1 MSART
6 INLVFKT
13 TVGIAIFLAALTLM
27 QSLSAFGDGQPLA
40 IRYYFS
46 PECGSCVRFVDREVP
61 RVEKLL
67 GITIKLVLRDI
78 RLPGVVEEL
87 DALLA
92 ERKLTLTVLPVLV
105 AGETVL
111 VGSKAISEGFE
122 TVMRKRL
129 GRQ

>member
-1 MSART
+1 MKRLLL
-6 INLVFKT
+6 I
-13 TVGIAIFLAALTLM
+13 LAALTVA
-27 QSLSAFGDGQPLA
+27 QSVPALGKGQPLE

-46 PECGSCVRFVDREVP
+46 PECGSCVQFIDREVP

-67 GITIKLVLRDI
+67 AVKIKLVARDI

-92 ERKLTLTVLPVLV
+92 ERKLALTVLPVLV
-105 AGETVL
+105 VGETVL
-111 VGSKAISEGFE
+111 IGSAEITRGFE

>member
-1 MSART
+1 VRKLM
-6 INLVFKT
+6 LV
-13 TVGIAIFLAALTLM
+13 LAAITLA
-27 QSLSAFGDGQPLA
+27 QSAPALGNGQPLE

-46 PECGSCVRFVDREVP
+46 PECGSCTRFIDREVP

-67 GITIKLVLRDI
+67 EVKIKLVARDI

-87 DALLA
+87 DALLE

-105 AGETVL
+105 VGETVL
-111 VGSKAISEGFE
+111 VGSEEITRGFE
-122 TVMRKRL
+122 TVMRSRL